1 MHFGGTSLLD
11 FLSLFALSLARSVQS
26 LSKARC
32 LCVTADKYKTFD
44 SSDILANLLGS
55 GLGLF
60 GATRFDQYYRARR
73 ELESLYAPLDMETYD
88 EEDPEDAAHPRTEL
102 NVWDDRMDDDGE
114 TQDANLFRLE
124 DEN

>member
-1 MHFGGTSLLD
+1 MFAFSLV
-11 FLSLFALSLARSVQS
+11 RSVQS
-26 LSKARC
+26 SSRARC
-32 LCVTADKYKTFD
+32 LYVTADKYKTFD
-44 SSDILANLLGS
+44 SSDILANMFGS

-88 EEDPEDAAHPRTEL
+88 EENPEEATHPRTAL

-114 TQDANLFRLE
+114 TQNTNLFRLE